1 MYYLLDKNSKIVYNV
16 RGHRKET
23 KTMLTQLSAARLVEM
38 LQNAAAAQGVSLE
51 DCSVWIRANHRENEY
66 DSEEQV
72 EVSCDENGFM
82 TINLLEDLS

>member
-1 MYYLLDKNSKIVYNV
+1 MPT
-16 RGHRKET
+16 E
-23 KTMLTQLSAARLVEM
+23 LSAARLVEM
-38 LQNAAAAQGVSLE
+38 LQNAAAAQGLSLE

-82 TINLLEDLS
+82 IINLLEDWMVEEN

>member
-1 MYYLLDKNSKIVYNV
+1 MYTVC
-16 RGHRKET
+16 GQRKET
-23 KTMLTQLSAARLVEM
+23 KKMLTELSAARLVEM

-51 DCSVWIRANHRENEY
+51 DCSVWIRANHRENDY

-82 TINLLEDLS
+82 IINLLEEWMVEEN

>member
-1 MYYLLDKNSKIVYNV
+1 
-16 RGHRKET
+16 
-23 KTMLTQLSAARLVEM
+23 MLTELSAARLVEM
-38 LQNAAAAQGVSLE
+38 LQNSAAAQGLSLE

-82 TINLLEDLS
+82 IINLLEDWMVEEN